1 MDMLRGGFMPG
12 LLGNG
17 QGTVG
22 AGSSYDAATEAIAA
36 AFTTPPTTAR
46 KNLIDA
52 AVVALKSAGV
62 WAKLDAL
69 YAFAA
74 ADSQAALINW
84 KAPGTFNGT
93 NVNACVFTADQ
104 GFAGGSTKS
113 IGTGFNPTT
122 APSPK
127 LVQDSG
133 TLFGWSYSNPSS
145 AGSILSNGAGSTGL
159 IIAPRYGGG
168 TRYVA
173 VNDVWTLPAAPS
185 DATGLTA
192 TSRTSSSLRTVYLNA
207 VSAETTAVASNA
219 IINAALMFL
228 QGAGNYFTEICC
240 GGGFG
245 SGLTGTEHTALYN
258 ALRTYMTGVGVP

>member
-1 MDMLRGGFMPG
+1 MDMLRGGWGPG
-12 LLGNG
+12 MMGNG
-17 QGTVG
+17 TGTVG
-22 AGSSYDAATEAIAA
+22 AGSSYAAETEAIAA

-52 AVVALKSAGV
+52 AVVALKAAGV
-62 WAKLDAL
+62 WTKLDAL

-93 NVNACVFTADQ
+93 LVNAPAFTADQ
-104 GFAGGSTKS
+104 GFAGGATKS
-113 IGTGFNPTT
+113 VATSFNPTT

-127 LVQDSG
+127 LTQNDAS
-133 TLFGWSYSNPSS
+133 LFAWSYSNPSS
-145 AGSILSNGAGSTGL
+145 SGGILSNTVGSTGL
-159 IIAPRYGGG
+159 MIAPRYGGA
-168 TRYVA
+168 TRYVS

-192 TSRTSSSLRTVYLNA
+192 ASRTSSSLRTVYLNA
-207 VSAETTAVASNA
+207 VSAETQTGASNVSA
-219 IINAALMFL
+219 NQPLSFL
-228 QGAGNYFTEICC
+228 IGNGNNFAEICS

-245 SGLTGTEHTALYN
+245 AGLVQAEHTALYN